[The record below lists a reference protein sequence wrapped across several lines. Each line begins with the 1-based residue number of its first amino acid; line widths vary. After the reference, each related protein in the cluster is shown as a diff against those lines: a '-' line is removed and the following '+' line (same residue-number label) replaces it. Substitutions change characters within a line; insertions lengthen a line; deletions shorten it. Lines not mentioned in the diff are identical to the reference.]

1 MSGRRALRLLRRL
14 GSAAALLAA
23 ARPALVAKGA
33 KPEFGPN
40 VLIFDSSI
48 PSQAIQKQ
56 IGAVYATQQH
66 NEFGPQRTA
75 LLFLP
80 GSYSVDVPV
89 GFYTEVMGLGA
100 SPEATRIA
108 GNMHA
113 DASLGSAPPPGI
125 RPPFIVNCKRF
136 SASLST
142 NLRSCAVA
150 TPTWPTIKIRNTTAV
165 LLFITNPLH
174 FLNEISRLC

>member
-1 MSGRRALRLLRRL
+1 MSGRRTLRLLRRL
-14 GSAAALLAA
+14 GSPASLLAA
-23 ARPALVAKGA
+23 ALPALAAKGA

-66 NEFGPQRTA
+66 NELGPQRTA
-75 LLFLP
+75 LLFP

-89 GFYTEVMGLGA
+89 GFYTEVMRLGA

-108 GNMHA
+108 GNIHA
-113 DASLGSAPPPGI
+113 DSSLGSAP
-125 RPPFIVNCKRF
+125 RPSFAR
-136 SASLST
+136 
-142 NLRSCAVA
+142 R
-150 TPTWPTIKIRNTTAV
+150 
-165 LLFITNPLH
+165 
-174 FLNEISRLC
+174 